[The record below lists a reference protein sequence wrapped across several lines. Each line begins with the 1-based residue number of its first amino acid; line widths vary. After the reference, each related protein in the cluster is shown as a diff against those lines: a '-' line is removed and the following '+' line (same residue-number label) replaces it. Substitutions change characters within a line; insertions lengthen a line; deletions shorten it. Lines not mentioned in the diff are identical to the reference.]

1 MPLPIG
7 FSYGTGS
14 LSSSFVAIAVAKDT
28 TNESKSQSVPNK
40 SLLDKVRFSL
50 NTIAGSATQVV
61 WYLAED
67 SLGKHALTPSQTTT
81 IDTGLSAT
89 TFGFI
94 SASLD
99 GFPYRRT
106 SKITTAGTMYLIAKT
121 DAGTATGEVFI
132 HWRRA

>member
-50 NTIAGSATQVV
+50 NTISSAAQIT

-81 IDTGLSAT
+81 IDTGLSAS

>member
-14 LSSSFVAIAVAKDT
+14 LSDSFAAIAVAKDT
-28 TNESKSQSVPNK
+28 TNEATSQSIPNK

-50 NTIAGSATQVV
+50 NTISSAAQIT

-81 IDTGLSAT
+81 IDTGLSAS

>member
-14 LSSSFVAIAVAKDT
+14 LSSSFAAIAVAKDT

-50 NTIAGSATQVV
+50 NTIDSAAQIT

-81 IDTGLSAT
+81 IDTGLSAS

-121 DAGTATGEVFI
+121 DAATGEVFI

>member
-14 LSSSFVAIAVAKDT
+14 LSSSFAAIAVAKDT

-50 NTIAGSATQVV
+50 NTISSAAQIT

-81 IDTGLSAT
+81 IDTGLSAS